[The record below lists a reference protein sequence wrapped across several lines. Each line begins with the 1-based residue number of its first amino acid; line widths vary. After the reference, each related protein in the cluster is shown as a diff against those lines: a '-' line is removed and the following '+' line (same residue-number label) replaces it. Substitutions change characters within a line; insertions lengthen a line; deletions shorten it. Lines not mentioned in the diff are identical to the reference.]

1 MKSPNVSLVHF
12 ISVLSLSSLLL
23 STVSA
28 LTDETNST
36 VTGHTNS
43 KDVEG
48 IQVLLDAYPML
59 EYLATDDENESDDP
73 CLPITKYSWTNCTSD
88 DAPRITALNLG
99 LSGAMSNADLPD
111 FSVMDALEI
120 IDLSDNFLSHEFPDF
135 LADFPKLKVLN
146 LANNYLTGTV
156 PTSLR
161 KKSKEKTLKLT
172 LTGELMTELC
182 YSDQDV
188 CPTAAG
194 TKPSQGTTD
203 EETST
208 TTPSS
213 KKKTTPI
220 VLGILIP
227 IFLIFWAVVGFL
239 AIKHQKRRA
248 AALAGQMNGNS
259 GPAIPM
265 YGNTMSP
272 SPLLPGVIYKDFGIA
287 AKNVIPDDQGVKN
300 DQQMHPTI

>member
-1 MKSPNVSLVHF
+1 
-12 ISVLSLSSLLL
+12 
-23 STVSA
+23 
-28 LTDETNST
+28 
-36 VTGHTNS
+36 
-43 KDVEG
+43 
-48 IQVLLDAYPML
+48 ML

-73 CLPITKYSWTNCTSD
+73 CLPIIKYSWTNCTSD
-88 DAPRITALNLG
+88 DTPRITALNLG

-161 KKSKEKTLKLT
+161 KKSKEKTLNLT

-188 CPTAAG
+188 CPTAPG
-194 TKPSQGTTD
+194 TKTSPGTDEKTETSSETD

-208 TTPSS
+208 TG
-213 KKKTTPI
+213 KKRTTPI

-239 AIKHQKRRA
+239 AIKHQKRKA
-248 AALAGQMNGNS
+248 AAIAGQMNGC
-259 GPAIPM
+259 
-265 YGNTMSP
+265 
-272 SPLLPGVIYKDFGIA
+272 
-287 AKNVIPDDQGVKN
+287 
-300 DQQMHPTI
+300 

>member
-1 MKSPNVSLVHF
+1 M
-12 ISVLSLSSLLL
+12 
-23 STVSA
+23 
-28 LTDETNST
+28 
-36 VTGHTNS
+36 
-43 KDVEG
+43 
-48 IQVLLDAYPML
+48 VLLDAYPML

-88 DAPRITALNLG
+88 VTPRITALNLG
-99 LSGAMSNADLPD
+99 FSGAMSNADLPD

-120 IDLSDNFLSHEFPDF
+120 IDLSDNFLGHEFPDF

-161 KKSKEKTLKLT
+161 KKSNEKKLKLT
-172 LTGELMTELC
+172 LTGESMTELC

-194 TKPSQGTTD
+194 RKPSPGTDEETETSSGTD
-203 EETST
+203 EETS
-208 TTPSS
+208 PMRSG

-239 AIKHQKRRA
+239 AIRHQKRKA
-248 AALAGQMNGNS
+248 AAMAGQIYGNS

-272 SPLLPGVIYKDFGIA
+272 SPLLPGVNYKDFGIA

-300 DQQMHPTI
+300 DQQMHQTV

>member
-1 MKSPNVSLVHF
+1 MKSPNVNLVHF
-12 ISVLSLSSLLL
+12 ISVLSLSSLLF

-88 DAPRITALNLG
+88 DTPRITALYEILDF
-99 LSGAMSNADLPD
+99 LEQCSNADLPD

-194 TKPSQGTTD
+194 TKPSQGTD

-213 KKKTTPI
+213 KNKTTPI

-239 AIKHQKRRA
+239 AIKHQKRKA
-248 AALAGQMNGNS
+248 AALHSQ
-259 GPAIPM
+259 
-265 YGNTMSP
+265 SP
-272 SPLLPGVIYKDFGIA
+272 SPLLPGVNYKDFGIA

-300 DQQMHPTI
+300 DQQMHPTV

>member
-1 MKSPNVSLVHF
+1 MIKCYCHFFLCSLHILSYNLIGSIMKSTNLNLVHF
-12 ISVLSLSSLLL
+12 ISVLFLSSLLF

-43 KDVEG
+43 KDG
-48 IQVLLDAYPML
+48 DTGSTIDTYPML

-73 CLPITKYSWTNCTSD
+73 CLPIIKYSWTNCTSD
-88 DAPRITALNLG
+88 DTPRITALNLG

-161 KKSKEKTLKLT
+161 KKSKEKTLNLT
-172 LTGELMTELC
+172 
-182 YSDQDV
+182 
-188 CPTAAG
+188 
-194 TKPSQGTTD
+194 
-203 EETST
+203 
-208 TTPSS
+208 
-213 KKKTTPI
+213 
-220 VLGILIP
+220 
-227 IFLIFWAVVGFL
+227 
-239 AIKHQKRRA
+239 
-248 AALAGQMNGNS
+248 
-259 GPAIPM
+259 
-265 YGNTMSP
+265 
-272 SPLLPGVIYKDFGIA
+272 
-287 AKNVIPDDQGVKN
+287 
-300 DQQMHPTI
+300 